1 LTRTENGRW
10 IVCNP
15 DDSAQPKCCSGALA
29 TSAKGTTELSSAE
42 DMSLL
47 TTSPATGPSEPQ
59 REEIPAE
66 PGEADAPPLDPAPG
80 LKTNMVARAVRLLAT
95 ALPTDK
101 NAIERALVT
110 EETDSVLVHEN
121 GGVIRLTAAVAH
133 GQLLLLTNTEL
144 KREVVAQVKRKR
156 VYRPTTC
163 FVELEFVEPAPG
175 FWGMEFSAAT
185 ALLPKAAQD
194 AEAAAL
200 VISAEATTDEPG
212 EPQVPTVEEIQAFK
226 HEVEVLRGQPT
237 MVQTPEESL
246 QAPAAAPA
254 PAAVPET
261 SVPSPVAVLSTEVNA
276 AMGSSDRAARAPA
289 THNSWPK
296 EHIPEPAQ
304 WSPEEQAQLPQP
316 SLDFSMSLPKR
327 KRSLRARGSFTPN
340 FRGGILRLSLLVTAL
355 VVTAIGAAWFKHWL
369 PWQSRPGT
377 RANANASLPPG
388 SPQVSNGHEFNNSRM
403 ASDAPV
409 TSEGVPSRRV
419 APPSTVSPEPKDS
432 AESSPHPSA
441 SSGSEAEPPVR
452 KTPSSAGLAGKHPI
466 DRPTP
471 EAAADAVKAS
481 AAGGVLVPPKLIK
494 SVRAVA
500 SLDALR
506 DFETGNVVIDAV
518 VGTSGEVNFISVLSG
533 PPSLRPAAVESLKEF
548 RYEPA
553 MRNGQ
558 PVPSHVT
565 ITIHFRF
572 EP

>member
-1 LTRTENGRW
+1 MVGGSFANRTVLPNQ
-10 IVCNP
+10 N
-15 DDSAQPKCCSGALA
+15 SARGVLA
-29 TSAKGTTELSSAE
+29 TPAKGTTELSSAE

-47 TTSPATGPSEPQ
+47 TTAPAASPSEPQ
-59 REEIPAE
+59 REEIPVE
-66 PGEADAPPLDPAPG
+66 PGEADAPPLNPAPS
-80 LKTNMVARAVRLLAT
+80 LRTNMVARVVRLLAT

-121 GGVIRLTAAVAH
+121 GGVIRLSAAVAH
-133 GQLLLLTNTEL
+133 GQLLLLTNVEL
-144 KREVVAQVKRKR
+144 KREVIVQVKRKR
-156 VYRPTTC
+156 VHRPTSC

-212 EPQVPTVEEIQAFK
+212 EPQAPTVEEIQAFK
-226 HEVEVLRGQPT
+226 REVEVLRGQPA
-237 MVQTPEESL
+237 MVPTPPESL
-246 QAPAAAPA
+246 QAPAVAPT
-254 PAAVPET
+254 PAAVPEA
-261 SVPSPVAVLSTEVNA
+261 SVASPVAMLSTEVHA
-276 AMGSSDRAARAPA
+276 AMGSDQAAGAPSID
-289 THNSWPK
+289 NSWPK
-296 EHIPEPAQ
+296 EHIPEPTQ

-340 FRGGILRLSLLVTAL
+340 FRGGILRLVLLITAL
-355 VVTAIGAAWFKHWL
+355 VVTAVGAAWFKHWL
-369 PWQSRPGT
+369 PWQSRPGAP
-377 RANANASLPPG
+377 ANANASLPPG
-388 SPQVSNGHEFNNSRM
+388 SPQASNGHEFNNARV

-409 TSEGVPSRRV
+409 TSEGAPSRSV
-419 APPSTVSPEPKDS
+419 VPPSTVSPESKD
-432 AESSPHPSA
+432 AVETFAQP
-441 SSGSEAEPPVR
+441 SGSNVSETNPPVR
-452 KTPSSAGLAGKHPI
+452 KTSPSASLAGKRPI

-471 EAAADAVKAS
+471 KTVTDSVTPS
-481 AAGGVLVPPKLIK
+481 AAGGILVPPKLIK

-548 RYEPA
+548 QYEPA
-553 MRNGQ
+553 TRNGQ

-565 ITIHFRF
+565 IAIHFRF